1 MRVPAPSGRG
11 SDTSRSMP
19 HRNAASVLPDPV
31 GARVSV
37 WSPPAMAGQPWDWA
51 GVGAGK
57 LVSNQ
62 ARTAGE
68 NREASTRVT
77 LQTRYDRE
85 PCRPRWGMTAPSAR
99 TRRTGPEIGSRP
111 DRTARGA
118 GRAGGQ
124 APRPLLACVPTLPHR
139 ATGQTPSQRVIVN

>member
-1 MRVPAPSGRG
+1 MRVPAPPGRG

-31 GARVSV
+31 GARMSV
-37 WSPPAMAGQPWDWA
+37 WSPPAMAGQPWAWA

-62 ARTAGE
+62 ACTAGE
-68 NREASTRVT
+68 NREASTPAT
-77 LQTRYDRE
+77 LQTGYDRK
-85 PCRPRWGMTAPSAR
+85 PRPGREERDPF
-99 TRRTGPEIGSRP
+99 GSRP
-111 DRTARGA
+111 YRTARGA

-124 APRPLLACVPTLPHR
+124 APRPLLACVSTLPH
-139 ATGQTPSQRVIVN
+139 V